1 MFSQSISCQNIFYF
15 LTVYTVYA
23 VCMYICATWPGFE
36 GLKCQ
41 EYNFHGQEGGA
52 LLENSKNLQS
62 RLITRYAI

>member
-52 LLENSKNLQS
+52 LLENS
-62 RLITRYAI
+62 

>member
-1 MFSQSISCQNIFYF
+1 MSKILSEKCSRSQFRFKIFLYF

-52 LLENSKNLQS
+52 LLENS
-62 RLITRYAI
+62 